1 MASRFLEVKIMTTA
15 DVDKL
20 MEDLEFLSKD
30 LQDLAEGQEDNYD
43 DTLDLITTL
52 IEQVNVIYHPD

>member
-1 MASRFLEVKIMTTA
+1 MTTA

-20 MEDLEFLSKD
+20 IEDLEDLSKD
-30 LQDLAEGQEDNYD
+30 LQDLADGQEDNYD

-52 IEQVNVIYHPD
+52 TEQLNVIYHED